1 MPGHD
6 SDAHRLIRLER
17 ERESAGEHAIEV
29 EHQGSVQEDGSRGG
43 DADVV
48 LHGRPRDANDGSTR
62 SSTGSGVEDAHR
74 HLRLAVAVDVH
85 QVIPDGDHLARRRAR
100 LGVRGHG
107 IRPKIK
113 SLQRPVEVARP
124 EGSKLGPEFELV
136 RATGLVRREE
146 SPRVIFHAVVRR
158 VLGLN
163 HPKRSVGRAPIQT
176 RLLRQARQQHAPHR
190 IDVAKARVQRTI
202 RGAFAAKPR
211 VSTYRRPYEAR

>member
-85 QVIPDGDHLARRRAR
+85 QVIPDGDHLLVVAHVLACAVMVSVQKSKVFSVPSKSHGPR
-100 LGVRGHG
+100 VRSSG
-107 IRPKIK
+107 P
-113 SLQRPVEVARP
+113 SSSSYAQPDSYVAR
-124 EGSKLGPEFELV
+124 S
-136 RATGLVRREE
+136 
-146 SPRVIFHAVVRR
+146 
-158 VLGLN
+158 
-163 HPKRSVGRAPIQT
+163 
-176 RLLRQARQQHAPHR
+176 
-190 IDVAKARVQRTI
+190 
-202 RGAFAAKPR
+202 
-211 VSTYRRPYEAR
+211 RPA